1 VKRHA
6 LGSWRSEVRGLRRL
20 PPTSNLKLPA
30 VTVSRFTR
38 GMIQAISLWT
48 VMNNSRCLTPIV
60 RRCRVTLA
68 VPAGVTS
75 QCQVGWC
82 YWDCRSEGVSVENL
96 PGLNYREPSGRL
108 PREEKPAQ
116 PASSRLF
123 AEPASKGKT
132 TGVEAGLLKGS
143 ASRPEP
149 DEFADDG
156 SGCAGHAHRRLLLRP
171 GLRGTGPTSA
181 IG

>member
-1 VKRHA
+1 
-6 LGSWRSEVRGLRRL
+6 
-20 PPTSNLKLPA
+20 
-30 VTVSRFTR
+30 
-38 GMIQAISLWT
+38 
-48 VMNNSRCLTPIV
+48 MNNSRCLTPIV

-75 QCQVGWC
+75 LRLVEC
-82 YWDCRSEGVSVENL
+82 YRDCRSEGGSVENL
-96 PGLNYREPSGRL
+96 SGLNCREPSGRL

-123 AEPASKGKT
+123 AEPAAKGKT